1 MFKSLQTTAEE
12 ISIIPIDIRN
22 NVVTVEPMRSTVSP
36 AAAEESREF
45 AEWIQVVKQ
54 SVGALQFGVV
64 QIVVHNGKVVQIE
77 KTEKLRLDQQAH

>member
-1 MFKSLQTTAEE
+1 MEKLHAQ
-12 ISIIPIDIRN
+12 ISTIPIDNIN
-22 NVVTVEPMRSTVSP
+22 YVAHGSTMRSTVSP

-54 SVGALQFGVV
+54 SVSALQFGVV

-77 KTEKLRLDQQAH
+77 KTEKLRIDQQAH